1 MNFTSIAWVATGSF
15 IGSFGALYLKIG
27 AGHLSNSLRSL
38 LTNWRLAMG
47 IGLYLLSSVF
57 YVIGVSKGDLSA
69 LYPLVSLGSVW
80 TLVWSKIFLGESFT
94 RPKFVAVAMILAG
107 CFLLGLGSRKQDSA
121 DPGSA
126 RTVSLDHTSIR

>member
-1 MNFTSIAWVATGSF
+1 MNFASIAWVATGSF

-27 AGHLSNSLRSL
+27 AGQLTKDLRSL

-69 LYPLVSLGSVW
+69 LYPLVSLGSIW
-80 TLVWSKIFLGESFT
+80 TLLWSKIFLGEAFT
-94 RPKFVAVAMILAG
+94 RPKIIAVGMILAG
-107 CFLLGLGSRKQDSA
+107 CFLLGLGSRN
-121 DPGSA
+121 P
-126 RTVSLDHTSIR
+126 